1 MLFPPYPAL
10 LFKPAGTIKVGL
22 PADRKEVGRRRK
34 ALDQVSEV
42 LDSGSISALFQS
54 CSLAKPFNPTGLS
67 FLTSNREAQT
77 MSSMGYEV

>member
-34 ALDQVSEV
+34 ALDQESEV
-42 LDSGSISALFQS
+42 LDSGSISDS
-54 CSLAKPFNPTGLS
+54 GSSSKPFPVMQFGQA
-67 FLTSNREAQT
+67 F
-77 MSSMGYEV
+77 